1 MPAESNKVP
10 AAKEPEATKSKLP
23 TLPKRS
29 SPFSKLADLDPLSFA
44 SPPSLVEQAKV
55 DPQTATSES
64 APDGEKVDVSKDLA
78 SPAPIKAEA
87 VPAVRAAARAT
98 RPTKSVVTE
107 TTGEVMVLQTSVT
120 FELALAFKALCA
132 RSRSS
137 VREELAKLVQAAVD
151 RAR

>member
-1 MPAESNKVP
+1 MPDERNKGA
-10 AAKEPEATKSKLP
+10 AAKQPEATKSKLP

-44 SPPSLVEQAKV
+44 SPPSLAEQAKV
-55 DPQTATSES
+55 DPQTAASES
-64 APDGEKVDVSKDLA
+64 APDGEKVDVSEDLA
-78 SPAPIKAEA
+78 SPAPIRAEA

-98 RPTKSVVTE
+98 RPGKPAMTE
-107 TTGEVMVLQTSVT
+107 TPGEVMVLQTSVP
-120 FELALAFKALCA
+120 FEIALAFKALCA